1 MSADGIYQKTEKG
14 RSEIVTR
21 ANRLGLRERAVL
33 IMVDDKTSHSGLLA
47 KNTHPS
53 TGTII
58 DTLLAQGFIELAGA
72 NVNVTASNA
81 QSAPKAA
88 PPIATAAPL
97 ASAGEAPVEI
107 SMQSA
112 SRFACQTLLTY
123 LGPGADDLT
132 ALVEKCKT
140 IEELTARLEKC
151 RDVLQGVAGKKK
163 SDDFWTGVSARLP
176 AA

>member
-58 DTLLAQGFIELAGA
+58 DTLLA
-72 NVNVTASNA
+72 
-81 QSAPKAA
+81 
-88 PPIATAAPL
+88 
-97 ASAGEAPVEI
+97 
-107 SMQSA
+107 
-112 SRFACQTLLTY
+112 
-123 LGPGADDLT
+123 
-132 ALVEKCKT
+132 
-140 IEELTARLEKC
+140 
-151 RDVLQGVAGKKK
+151 
-163 SDDFWTGVSARLP
+163 
-176 AA
+176 

>member
-1 MSADGIYQKTEKG
+1 
-14 RSEIVTR
+14 
-21 ANRLGLRERAVL
+21 
-33 IMVDDKTSHSGLLA
+33 
-47 KNTHPS
+47 
-53 TGTII
+53 
-58 DTLLAQGFIELAGA
+58 
-72 NVNVTASNA
+72 
-81 QSAPKAA
+81 
-88 PPIATAAPL
+88 
-97 ASAGEAPVEI
+97 
-107 SMQSA
+107 MQSA

-163 SDDFWTGVSARLP
+163 SDDFWAGVSARLP